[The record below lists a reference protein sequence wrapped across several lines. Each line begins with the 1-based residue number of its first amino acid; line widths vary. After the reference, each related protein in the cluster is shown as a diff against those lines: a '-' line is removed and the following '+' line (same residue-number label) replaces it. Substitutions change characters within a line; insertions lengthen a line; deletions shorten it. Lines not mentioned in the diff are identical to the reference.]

1 MIKEIIPD
9 RFKKEYKLELA
20 KLFHLRINLFCYVAI
35 CVFLLEVLLGSIFF
49 KHLLSV
55 KDMPGIIGGLAFAIL
70 SLVTGNITKK
80 LWYQKARA
88 LLFSFILIS
97 IAILAAIAHPEIMS
111 FMGIGLVLIALFM
124 TILLLPWSLIE
135 AVIIGMFTLVSFIMV
150 YISTNVFVSAEILGI
165 NSILLFVAVFIAV
178 IAKASEDISRRKIFA
193 AGKEIDE
200 KSALMAKE
208 LELAKKIHKSIIP
221 HSVNHKLA
229 DIAVMYKPMFYMG
242 GDYAKF
248 HFINND
254 KLLFIV
260 ADVTGHGV
268 CSALLVNR
276 VHAEIERLARGDDLS
291 PGAIL
296 KELDEFINKDFGKM
310 GFFLTAFCGLLDF
323 SNNKLI
329 YSNYGHPPQI
339 LLQSK
344 ENSIVLMQPQ
354 TFLMGIGMDAS
365 SIHNNDIAFAPGDRL
380 ILFTDGIIEA
390 RDSSKQE
397 FGSKRL
403 EDFVQD
409 NNILDVETFNE
420 ALMKKLD
427 DFQLGVQDDDV
438 FLLTIQTKE
447 Q

>member
-9 RFKKEYKLELA
+9 RFKKEYKQELA
-20 KLFHLRINLFCYVAI
+20 KLFHLRINLFCYVTIA
-35 CVFLLEVLLGSIFF
+35 VFFIEVLLGFILF
-49 KHLLSV
+49 KHLLGV
-55 KDMPGIIGGLAFAIL
+55 KDIPGIIGGIAFAII
-70 SLVTGNITKK
+70 SLLTGNITKK

-88 LLFSFILIS
+88 LIFSFLLIL
-97 IAILAAIAHPEIMS
+97 IAILAVTAHPEIMS

-135 AVIIGMFTLVSFIMV
+135 VVIIGAFTLASFLMV
-150 YISTNVFVSAEILGI
+150 YISSNVLPSAEILGI
-165 NSILLFVAVFIAV
+165 NAILLFVAVFVAIVAE
-178 IAKASEDISRRKIFA
+178 ASEDISRRKIFA

-221 HSVNHKLA
+221 HSVNNKLA

-248 HFINND
+248 HFIDND

-268 CSALLVNR
+268 CSALLANR
-276 VHAEIERLARGDDLS
+276 VHAEIERLVRGDDLS
-291 PGAIL
+291 PGTVL

-323 SNNKLI
+323 SSNKLI

-365 SIHNNDIAFAPGDRL
+365 SIHNNDIAFEPGDRL

-409 NNILDVETFNE
+409 NNILDVETFNQ
-420 ALMKKLD
+420 ALIKKLD
-427 DFQLGVQDDDV
+427 DFQAGVQDDDI

>member
-80 LWYQKARA
+80 LWYQKARS

-124 TILLLPWSLIE
+124 TILLLPWSLID
-135 AVIIGMFTLVSFIMV
+135 AVIIGMFTLVSFLMV
-150 YISTNVFVSAEILGI
+150 YISANVFVGAEILGI
-165 NSILLFVAVFIAV
+165 NSILLFVAVFVAV
-178 IAKASEDISRRKIFA
+178 VAKASEDISRRKIFV

-200 KSALMAKE
+200 KNALMAKE

-221 HSVNHKLA
+221 HSVSHKLA

-276 VHAEIERLARGDDLS
+276 VHAEIERLAREDLS

-296 KELDEFINKDFGKM
+296 KELDGFINQDFGKM

-323 SNNKLI
+323 STSRLI

-354 TFLMGIGMDAS
+354 TFLMGIGMDVS
-365 SIHNNDIAFAPGDRL
+365 SIHNNDIAFTRGDRL

-390 RDSSKQE
+390 RDPDKQE

-409 NNILDVETFNE
+409 NNNLDVEAFNGS
-420 ALMKKLD
+420 LIKRLD
-427 DFQLGVQDDDV
+427 DFQSGIQDDDI
-438 FLLTIQTKE
+438 FLLSIQTKE
-447 Q
+447 